1 MGYFSFFGCKVFK
14 IGHEKIGLTVTASP
28 ILVSMSIYR
37 MLFSSFKVERK
48 IAVVTILFKK
58 IFIGKQYNE
67 GHPKNQILLFSE
79 LSVEG

>member
-1 MGYFSFFGCKVFK
+1 
-14 IGHEKIGLTVTASP
+14 
-28 ILVSMSIYR
+28 MSIYR
-37 MLFSSFKVERK
+37 VLFSSFKVERK

-79 LSVEG
+79 LSVEGVIFYKKFFSYPPINTKPSNKFRLTCNRQKH

>member
-1 MGYFSFFGCKVFK
+1 
-14 IGHEKIGLTVTASP
+14 
-28 ILVSMSIYR
+28 MSIYR

>member
-1 MGYFSFFGCKVFK
+1 MGYFSFF
-14 IGHEKIGLTVTASP
+14 E
-28 ILVSMSIYR
+28 
-37 MLFSSFKVERK
+37 VERK

-67 GHPKNQILLFSE
+67 GHPKNQILFFSE